1 MEKTVLVDIQN
12 RVCTLTLNRP
22 EVMNAFSEQM
32 LDDFQDAL
40 DRIHQDEDVNV
51 VVLQGAGGNF
61 SSGAELSPRNYS
73 LSHDDLHEIMKRL
86 GRWVQTVRDLRQP
99 VICKVRGMAVG
110 GGANLALSCD
120 FVLAAHEAKFIQP
133 FIHIG
138 LMTDLGGTYFLPRLV
153 GLAKARELAMLGEK
167 LSGRDAASIGL
178 IYKSLPDGDL
188 DGAVS
193 ALAETLAQK
202 SPTAMSLIKKGLD
215 KSHDMSL
222 EEVLAWEAARQT
234 ERIQSAEHQEA
245 LTRFIQSRS
254 KK

>member
-1 MEKTVLVDIQN
+1 MEETVLVDVRN

-32 LDDFQDAL
+32 LDDFQEAL
-40 DRIHQDEDVNV
+40 DRIGMDEEVNV

-73 LSHDDLHEIMKRL
+73 LSHDDLHEIMERL

-99 VICKVRGMAVG
+99 VISKVRGMAVG
-110 GGANLALSCD
+110 GGANLALSGD

-153 GLAKARELAMLGEK
+153 GLAKARELAMLGDR
-167 LSGRDAASIGL
+167 LSGRDAAAIGL
-178 IYKSLPDGDL
+178 IYKSLPDDEL
-188 DGAVS
+188 DGAVA
-193 ALAETLAQK
+193 ALAGTLAQK
-202 SPTAMSLIKKGLD
+202 APTAMALIKKGLD

-222 EEVLAWEAARQT
+222 EEVLAWEAERQT
-234 ERIQSAEHQEA
+234 ERIRSAEHQEA
-245 LTRFIQSRS
+245 VIQFIQSRS